1 MFRQATEFDRRVNAP
16 VTQRLGDVNPPDP
29 GAAFEIG
36 QGTGDAHHPV
46 IAPRREF
53 HPVHRFG
60 QERFAAV
67 VRHRH
72 PVEAIRLRHWCT
84 PQHRAAHIG
93 RVGYRGRAG
102 HRNKR
107 TIQAELSDRRILGG
121 FLNADDIHGADCA
134 ARAFAR
140 FTDRLVRQT
149 DDDETRQARRD
160 ADLHID
166 VERLDALKSSR
177 VDMGG
182 PCRRPSAIAAHGF
195 ITVVMLL
202 QLM

>member
-121 FLNADDIHGADCA
+121 FLNADDIHGDEPAERDGEAEMA
-134 ARAFAR
+134 AF
-140 FTDRLVRQT
+140 LEHVGVREI
-149 DDDETRQARRD
+149 DRD
-160 ADLHID
+160 ALGRQRQIH
-166 VERLDALKSSR
+166 A
-177 VDMGG
+177 
-182 PCRRPSAIAAHGF
+182 GF
-195 ITVVMLL
+195 LPK
-202 QLM
+202 